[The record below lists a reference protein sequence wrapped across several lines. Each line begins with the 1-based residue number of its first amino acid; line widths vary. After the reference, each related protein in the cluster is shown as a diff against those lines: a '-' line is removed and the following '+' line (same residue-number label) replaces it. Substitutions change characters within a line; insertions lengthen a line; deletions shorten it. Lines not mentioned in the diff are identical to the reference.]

1 MDRKIR
7 EQLTLNRTRH
17 SKADV
22 NRMYVARKE
31 GRRGMINLEMCFK
44 TITIGLNTY
53 LLSSDDR
60 MLNLAI

>member
-1 MDRKIR
+1 
-7 EQLTLNRTRH
+7 
-17 SKADV
+17 
-22 NRMYVARKE
+22 MYVARKE